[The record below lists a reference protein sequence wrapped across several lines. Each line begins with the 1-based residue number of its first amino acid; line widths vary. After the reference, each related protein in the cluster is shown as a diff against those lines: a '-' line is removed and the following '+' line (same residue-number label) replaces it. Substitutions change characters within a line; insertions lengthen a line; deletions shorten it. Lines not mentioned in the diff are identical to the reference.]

1 MRDECCLMPPGEK
14 QLNRL
19 SQRWINRGR
28 IVLGKEIVLIHKKAW
43 CPTKTKKKPMII
55 IIFLLLHYS
64 HPHFLSVLSIL
75 LSSLPSSVEHTCWLE
90 HTNARQTGNYY
101 LTTGHGKEKEVS
113 VCLCVRERV
122 RLCHLS
128 YITHVCFNGFPL
140 WATFKHNRG
149 HCSVFLSVKNNW
161 SCTHSYT

>member
-1 MRDECCLMPPGEK
+1 MLPNATRRKAAKQIITKMDKQGAHSFGERNCVNTQKSLMSNK
-14 QLNRL
+14 N
-19 SQRWINRGR
+19 
-28 IVLGKEIVLIHKKAW
+28 
-43 CPTKTKKKPMII
+43 KKKTMII

-140 WATFKHNRG
+140 
-149 HCSVFLSVKNNW
+149 
-161 SCTHSYT
+161 